1 MLLVCDIGNSNIVVG
16 LYDGERLAAHWRLTS
31 RLNATVDEYRVMIG
45 SLISQ
50 VGPSAGRYPSETEE
64 QQYRRAAGPT
74 AEFQGCILSSVV
86 PPLTGKLSE
95 VLRGIT
101 GSAPL
106 EVGPGIKTGL
116 DIQYEDPREVGADR
130 IVNAVG
136 ALARHTPPLIVIDF
150 GTATTY
156 ELLLPPNIYVGGVI
170 TPGLYIALDALVSRT
185 AKLPKV
191 ELRAAAQVLGRNT
204 ADSIRS
210 GLVHGTAAQCDGL
223 VDRICAEHGLELAS
237 VTVIATG
244 GYAQL
249 IRSASNRIQ
258 HTEPDLTLF
267 GLRELWLRN
276 R

>member
-31 RLNATVDEYRVMIG
+31 RLNATVDEYRVTLSSLLQHSPEWRRLQAAATLMI
-45 SLISQ
+45 
-50 VGPSAGRYPSETEE
+50 
-64 QQYRRAAGPT
+64 
-74 AEFQGCILSSVV
+74 EFDGCILSSVV

-95 VLRGIT
+95 VLCGIC

-136 ALARHTPPLIVIDF
+136 ALARHAPPLLIIDF

-170 TPGLYIALDALVSRT
+170 TPGLYIALDALITRT

-191 ELRAAAQVLGRNT
+191 ELRAAGQVLGRNT

-210 GLVHGTAAQCDGL
+210 GLVNGTAAQCDGL
-223 VDRICAEHGLELAS
+223 VERICAEQELNIGA

-244 GYAQL
+244 GYAEL
-249 IRSASNRIQ
+249 IRAASTRIQ
-258 HTEPDLTLF
+258 HVEPDLTLF
-267 GLRELWLRN
+267 GLREIWLRN